1 MLLGLIQIILSGK
14 GFGAAAGLLLL
25 CLFLSLKATLSSSVL
40 NILKME
46 VVTVIF
52 ILAMPTVQLHNFME
66 TKSSYIQ

>member
-14 GFGAAAGLLLL
+14 GCAAAGLLLL

-52 ILAMPTVQLHNFME
+52 ILAMPTVQLHN
-66 TKSSYIQ
+66 

>member
-1 MLLGLIQIILSGK
+1 MLGLIQIILSGK
-14 GFGAAAGLLLL
+14 GFGAAAGLLLLL

-52 ILAMPTVQLHNFME
+52 ILAMPTVQLHN
-66 TKSSYIQ
+66 

>member
-25 CLFLSLKATLSSSVL
+25 CLFWSLKATLSSSVL

-52 ILAMPTVQLHNFME
+52 ILAMPTVQLH
-66 TKSSYIQ
+66 K